1 MTLFKEISDFIKKIR
16 YIKAKN
22 LTIGLVP
29 TMGALHKGH
38 LSLVERS
45 LVENDFTIVSVFIN
59 PTQFNDK
66 EDLANYPKNLT
77 KDCDFLEAISDDI
90 IIFAPEISD
99 VYDKNISVKKFD
111 FQGLDRFMEGKYRK
125 GHFEGVA
132 TVVSRLFEIVKP
144 NKAYFGEKDYQQ
156 LKIIQQLV
164 VQYRIPVNI
173 IGCKIIREDDGLALS
188 SRNSK
193 LGSHSRNIASK
204 IFELLNYC
212 RVHFDSMNLD
222 EIINHVNIFFEK
234 ISEIELEYF
243 IIADSETL
251 IPAKEIV
258 KDKQYRAFVAVRLE
272 GVRLIDNLSLIH
284 I

>member
-1 MTLFKEISDFIKKIR
+1 MALFKEKSDLNKKIG
-16 YIKAKN
+16 YIKEKN

-29 TMGALHKGH
+29 TMGTLHKGH

-45 LVENDFTIVSVFIN
+45 LVENDFTIVSIFIN

-99 VYDKNISVKKFD
+99 IYDKNISVKKFD

-251 IPAKEIV
+251 IPAKEII
-258 KDKQYRAFVAVRLE
+258 KDKQYRAFVAVRLD
-272 GVRLIDNLSLIH
+272 GVRLIDNIELN
-284 I
+284 

>member
-1 MTLFKEISDFIKKIR
+1 MTLFKEKSDLIKKIR
-16 YIKAKN
+16 YIKEKN

-45 LVENDFTIVSVFIN
+45 LVENDFTIVSIFIN

-99 VYDKNISVKKFD
+99 IYDKNISVKKFD

-144 NKAYFGEKDYQQ
+144 NKAYFGEKEYQQ
-156 LKIIQQLV
+156 LKIFQQLV

-251 IPAKEIV
+251 IPAKEII
-258 KDKQYRAFVAVRLE
+258 KDKQYRAFVAVRLH
-272 GVRLIDNLSLIH
+272 GVRLIDNIELN
-284 I
+284 

>member
-1 MTLFKEISDFIKKIR
+1 MTLFKEKSDLNKKIG
-16 YIKAKN
+16 YIKEKN
-22 LTIGLVP
+22 LTIGLIP

-45 LVENDFTIVSVFIN
+45 LLENDFTIVSIFIN

-251 IPAKEIV
+251 IPAKEII
-258 KDKQYRAFVAVRLE
+258 KDKQYRAFVAVRLD
-272 GVRLIDNLSLIH
+272 GVRLIDNIELN
-284 I
+284 

>member
-1 MTLFKEISDFIKKIR
+1 MTLFKEKSDLNKKIG
-16 YIKAKN
+16 YIKEKN

-99 VYDKNISVKKFD
+99 IYDKNISVKKFD

-251 IPAKEIV
+251 IPAKEII
-258 KDKQYRAFVAVRLE
+258 KDKQYRAFVAVRLD
-272 GVRLIDNLSLIH
+272 GVRLIDNIELN
-284 I
+284 

>member
-1 MTLFKEISDFIKKIR
+1 MTLFKEKSDLNKKIG
-16 YIKAKN
+16 YIKEKN

-38 LSLVERS
+38 LSLVEKS
-45 LVENDFTIVSVFIN
+45 LVENDFTIVSIFIN

-99 VYDKNISVKKFD
+99 IYDKNISVKKFD

-251 IPAKEIV
+251 IPAKEII
-258 KDKQYRAFVAVRLE
+258 KDKQYRAFVAVRLD
-272 GVRLIDNLSLIH
+272 GVRLIDNIELN
-284 I
+284 

>member
-1 MTLFKEISDFIKKIR
+1 MTLFKEKSDLIKKIV
-16 YIKAKN
+16 YIKEKN

-99 VYDKNISVKKFD
+99 IYDKNISVKKFD

-156 LKIIQQLV
+156 LKIFQQLV

-222 EIINHVNIFFEK
+222 EIINHGNIFFEK

-251 IPAKEIV
+251 IPAKEII
-258 KDKQYRAFVAVRLE
+258 KDKQYRAFVAVRLD
-272 GVRLIDNLSLIH
+272 GVRLIDNIELN
-284 I
+284 

>member
-1 MTLFKEISDFIKKIR
+1 MTLFKEKSDLNKKIG
-16 YIKAKN
+16 YIKEKN

-45 LVENDFTIVSVFIN
+45 LVENDFTIVSIFIN

-77 KDCDFLEAISDDI
+77 KDCDFLESISDDI
-90 IIFAPEISD
+90 IIFAPDISD

-251 IPAKEIV
+251 IPAKEII
-258 KDKQYRAFVAVRLE
+258 KDKQYRAFVAVRLD
-272 GVRLIDNLSLIH
+272 GVRLIDNIELN
-284 I
+284 

>member
-1 MTLFKEISDFIKKIR
+1 MTLFKEKSDLNKKIG
-16 YIKAKN
+16 YIKEKN

-45 LVENDFTIVSVFIN
+45 LVENDFTIVSIFIN

-251 IPAKEIV
+251 IPAKEII
-258 KDKQYRAFVAVRLE
+258 KDKQYRAFVAVRLD
-272 GVRLIDNLSLIH
+272 GVRLIDNIELN
-284 I
+284 

>member
-1 MTLFKEISDFIKKIR
+1 MTLFKEKSDLNKKIG
-16 YIKAKN
+16 YIKEKN

-77 KDCDFLEAISDDI
+77 KDCDFLDAISDDI

-173 IGCKIIREDDGLALS
+173 IGCKIVREDDGLALS

-193 LGSHSRNIASK
+193 LGSDSRNIASK

-251 IPAKEIV
+251 IPAKEII
-258 KDKQYRAFVAVRLE
+258 KDKQYRAFVAVRLD
-272 GVRLIDNLSLIH
+272 GVRLIDNIELN
-284 I
+284 

>member
-1 MTLFKEISDFIKKIR
+1 MTLFKEKSDLNKKIG
-16 YIKAKN
+16 YIKEKN

-38 LSLVERS
+38 LSLVEKS
-45 LVENDFTIVSVFIN
+45 LVENDFTIVSIFIN

-251 IPAKEIV
+251 IPAKEII
-258 KDKQYRAFVAVRLE
+258 KDKQYRAFVAVRLH
-272 GVRLIDNLSLIH
+272 GVRLIDNIELN
-284 I
+284 

>member
-1 MTLFKEISDFIKKIR
+1 MTLFKEKSDLNKKIG
-16 YIKAKN
+16 YIKEKN

-38 LSLVERS
+38 LSLVEKS
-45 LVENDFTIVSVFIN
+45 LVENDFTIVSIFIN

-77 KDCDFLEAISDDI
+77 KDCDFLEVISDDI
-90 IIFAPEISD
+90 IVFAPEISD
-99 VYDKNISVKKFD
+99 IYDKNISVKKFD

-193 LGSHSRNIASK
+193 LGPHSRKIASK

-251 IPAKEIV
+251 IPAKEII
-258 KDKQYRAFVAVRLE
+258 KDKQYRAFVAVRLD
-272 GVRLIDNLSLIH
+272 GVRLIDNI
-284 I
+284 

>member
-1 MTLFKEISDFIKKIR
+1 MALFKEKSDLNKKIG
-16 YIKAKN
+16 YIKEKN

-38 LSLVERS
+38 LSLVEKS
-45 LVENDFTIVSVFIN
+45 LVENDFTIVSIFIN

-173 IGCKIIREDDGLALS
+173 IGCKTIREDDGLALS

-193 LGSHSRNIASK
+193 LGPHSRDIASK

-251 IPAKEIV
+251 IPAKEIIEE
-258 KDKQYRAFVAVRLE
+258 KQYRAFVAVRIG
-272 GVRLIDNLSLIH
+272 GVRLIDNIELN
-284 I
+284 

>member
-1 MTLFKEISDFIKKIR
+1 MTLFKEKSDLNKKIG
-16 YIKAKN
+16 YIKEKN

-45 LVENDFTIVSVFIN
+45 LVENDFTIVSIFIN

-251 IPAKEIV
+251 IPAKEII

-272 GVRLIDNLSLIH
+272 GVRLIDNIELN
-284 I
+284 

>member
-1 MTLFKEISDFIKKIR
+1 MTLFKEKSNLIKKIR
-16 YIKAKN
+16 YIKEQN

-29 TMGALHKGH
+29 TMGSLHKGH

-45 LVENDFTIVSVFIN
+45 LVENDFTVVSIFIN

-66 EDLANYPKNLT
+66 EDLVNYPKNLI
-77 KDCDFLEAISDDI
+77 KDCAFLEGISDDI

-99 VYDKNISVKKFD
+99 IYDKNISVKKFD
-111 FQGLDRFMEGKYRK
+111 FHGLDRFMEGVYRK
-125 GHFEGVA
+125 GHFQGVA
-132 TVVSRLFEIVKP
+132 TVVSLLFEIVKP
-144 NKAYFGEKDYQQ
+144 NQAYFGEKDYQQ
-156 LKIIQQLV
+156 LKIIQQIV

-173 IGCKIIREDDGLALS
+173 IGCKTIREDDGLALS

-212 RVHFDSMNLD
+212 RIHFDSMNLD
-222 EIINHVNIFFEK
+222 EIISYVNIFFEK
-234 ISEIELEYF
+234 TSEIELEYF

-251 IPAKEIV
+251 IPAKEII
-258 KDKQYRAFVAVRLE
+258 KNKQYRAFVAVRLE
-272 GVRLIDNLSLIH
+272 GVRLIDNIELK
-284 I
+284 

>member
-1 MTLFKEISDFIKKIR
+1 MTLFKEKSNLNKKIG
-16 YIKAKN
+16 YIKEKN

-45 LVENDFTIVSVFIN
+45 LVENDFTIVSIFIN

-251 IPAKEIV
+251 IPAKEII
-258 KDKQYRAFVAVRLE
+258 KDKQYRAFVAVRLH
-272 GVRLIDNLSLIH
+272 GVRLIDNIELN
-284 I
+284 

>member
-1 MTLFKEISDFIKKIR
+1 MALFKEKSDLNKKIG
-16 YIKAKN
+16 YIKEKN

-38 LSLVERS
+38 LSLVEKS
-45 LVENDFTIVSVFIN
+45 LVENDFTIVSIFIN

-99 VYDKNISVKKFD
+99 IYDKNISVKKFD

-212 RVHFDSMNLD
+212 RVHFHSMNLE
-222 EIINHVNIFFEK
+222 EIISYVNIFFEK

-251 IPAKEIV
+251 IPAKEIIEQ
-258 KDKQYRAFVAVRLE
+258 KQYRAFVAVRLD
-272 GVRLIDNLSLIH
+272 GVRLIDNIELNK
-284 I
+284 

>member
-1 MTLFKEISDFIKKIR
+1 MTLFKEKSDLIKKIV
-16 YIKAKN
+16 YIKEKN

-45 LVENDFTIVSVFIN
+45 LEENDFTIVSIFIN

-99 VYDKNISVKKFD
+99 IYDKNISVKKFD

-212 RVHFDSMNLD
+212 RVHFDSMILD
-222 EIINHVNIFFEK
+222 EII
-234 ISEIELEYF
+234 
-243 IIADSETL
+243 
-251 IPAKEIV
+251 

-272 GVRLIDNLSLIH
+272 GVRLIDNIGLN
-284 I
+284 

>member
-1 MTLFKEISDFIKKIR
+1 MALFKEKSDLNKKIG
-16 YIKAKN
+16 YIKEKN

-45 LVENDFTIVSVFIN
+45 LVENDFTIVSIFIN

-99 VYDKNISVKKFD
+99 IYDKNISVKKFD

-251 IPAKEIV
+251 IPAKEII
-258 KDKQYRAFVAVRLE
+258 KDKQYRAFVAVRLD
-272 GVRLIDNLSLIH
+272 GVRLIDNIELN
-284 I
+284 

>member
-1 MTLFKEISDFIKKIR
+1 MALFKEKSDLNKKIG
-16 YIKAKN
+16 YIKEKN

-38 LSLVERS
+38 LSLVEKS
-45 LVENDFTIVSVFIN
+45 LVENDFTIVSIFIN

-99 VYDKNISVKKFD
+99 IYDKNISVKKFD

-251 IPAKEIV
+251 IPAKEII
-258 KDKQYRAFVAVRLE
+258 KDKQYRAFVAVRLD
-272 GVRLIDNLSLIH
+272 GVRLIDNIELN
-284 I
+284 

>member
-1 MTLFKEISDFIKKIR
+1 MTLFKEKSDLNKKIG
-16 YIKAKN
+16 YIKEKN

-77 KDCDFLEAISDDI
+77 KDCDFLESISDDI

-99 VYDKNISVKKFD
+99 VYDKNISIKKFD

-251 IPAKEIV
+251 IPAKEII
-258 KDKQYRAFVAVRLE
+258 KDKQYRAFVAVRLD
-272 GVRLIDNLSLIH
+272 GVRLIDNIELN
-284 I
+284 

>member
-16 YIKAKN
+16 YIKEKN

-45 LVENDFTIVSVFIN
+45 LIENDFTTVSIFIN

-66 EDLANYPKNLT
+66 EDLINYPKNLT
-77 KDCDFLEAISDDI
+77 KDCDFLEVISDDI
-90 IIFAPEISD
+90 IVFAPEISD
-99 VYDKNISVKKFD
+99 IYDKNISVKKFD

-251 IPAKEIV
+251 IPAKEIIEQ
-258 KDKQYRAFVAVRLE
+258 KQYRAFVAVRLD
-272 GVRLIDNLSLIH
+272 GVRLIDNIELNK
-284 I
+284 

>member
-1 MTLFKEISDFIKKIR
+1 MTLFKEKSDLNKKIG
-16 YIKAKN
+16 YIKEKN

-45 LVENDFTIVSVFIN
+45 LVENDFTIVSIFIN

-99 VYDKNISVKKFD
+99 IYDKNISVKKFD

-251 IPAKEIV
+251 IPAKEII
-258 KDKQYRAFVAVRLE
+258 KDKQYRAFVAVRLD
-272 GVRLIDNLSLIH
+272 GVRLIDNIELN
-284 I
+284 

>member
-1 MTLFKEISDFIKKIR
+1 MTLFKEKSDLNKKIG
-16 YIKAKN
+16 YIKEKN

-251 IPAKEIV
+251 IPAKEII
-258 KDKQYRAFVAVRLE
+258 KDKQYRAFVAVRLD
-272 GVRLIDNLSLIH
+272 GVRLIDNIELN
-284 I
+284 

>member
-1 MTLFKEISDFIKKIR
+1 MALFKEKSDLNKKIG
-16 YIKAKN
+16 YIKEKN

-38 LSLVERS
+38 LSLVEKS
-45 LVENDFTIVSVFIN
+45 LVENDFTIVSIFIN

-272 GVRLIDNLSLIH
+272 GVRLIDNIELN
-284 I
+284 

>member
-1 MTLFKEISDFIKKIR
+1 MTLFKEKSDLNKKIG
-16 YIKAKN
+16 YIKEKN

-45 LVENDFTIVSVFIN
+45 LVENDFTIVSIFIN

-144 NKAYFGEKDYQQ
+144 NQAYFGEKDYQQ

-251 IPAKEIV
+251 IPAKEII
-258 KDKQYRAFVAVRLE
+258 KDKQYRAFVAVRLD
-272 GVRLIDNLSLIH
+272 GVRLIDNIELN
-284 I
+284 

>member
-1 MTLFKEISDFIKKIR
+1 MALFKEKSDLNKKIG
-16 YIKAKN
+16 YIKEKN

-38 LSLVERS
+38 LSLVEKS
-45 LVENDFTIVSVFIN
+45 LVENDFTIVSIFIN

-251 IPAKEIV
+251 IPAKEII
-258 KDKQYRAFVAVRLE
+258 KDKQYRAFVAVRLD
-272 GVRLIDNLSLIH
+272 GVRLIDNIELN
-284 I
+284 

>member
-1 MTLFKEISDFIKKIR
+1 MTLFKEKSDLNKKIG
-16 YIKAKN
+16 YIKEKN

-38 LSLVERS
+38 LSLVEKS
-45 LVENDFTIVSVFIN
+45 LVENDFTIVSIFIN

-99 VYDKNISVKKFD
+99 IYDKNISVKKFD

-251 IPAKEIV
+251 IPAKEII
-258 KDKQYRAFVAVRLE
+258 KDKQYRAFVAVRLH
-272 GVRLIDNLSLIH
+272 GVRLIDNIELN
-284 I
+284 

>member
-1 MTLFKEISDFIKKIR
+1 MALFKEKSDLNKKIG
-16 YIKAKN
+16 YIKEKN

-38 LSLVERS
+38 LSLVEKS
-45 LVENDFTIVSVFIN
+45 LVENDFTIVSIFIN

-156 LKIIQQLV
+156 LKIIKQLV
-164 VQYRIPVNI
+164 VQNRIPVNI

-251 IPAKEIV
+251 IPAKEII
-258 KDKQYRAFVAVRLE
+258 KDKQYRAFVAVRLD
-272 GVRLIDNLSLIH
+272 GVRLIDNIELN
-284 I
+284 

>member
-16 YIKAKN
+16 YIKEKN

-38 LSLVERS
+38 LSLVEKS
-45 LVENDFTIVSVFIN
+45 LVENDFTIVSIFIN

-66 EDLANYPKNLT
+66 EDLINYPKNLT
-77 KDCDFLEAISDDI
+77 KDCDFLEVISDDI
-90 IIFAPEISD
+90 IVFAPEISD
-99 VYDKNISVKKFD
+99 IYDKNISVKKFD

-222 EIINHVNIFFEK
+222 EIINHGNIFFEK

-251 IPAKEIV
+251 IPAKEII
-258 KDKQYRAFVAVRLE
+258 KDKQYRAFVAVRLD
-272 GVRLIDNLSLIH
+272 GVRLIDNIELN
-284 I
+284 

>member
-1 MTLFKEISDFIKKIR
+1 MTLFKEKSDLNKKIG
-16 YIKAKN
+16 YIKEKN

-45 LVENDFTIVSVFIN
+45 LVENDFTIVSIFIN

-99 VYDKNISVKKFD
+99 IYDKNISVKKFD

-251 IPAKEIV
+251 IPAKEIIEE
-258 KDKQYRAFVAVRLE
+258 KQYRAFVAVRLD
-272 GVRLIDNLSLIH
+272 GVRLIDNIELN
-284 I
+284 

>member
-16 YIKAKN
+16 YIKEKN

-45 LVENDFTIVSVFIN
+45 LVENDFTIVSIFIN

-251 IPAKEIV
+251 IPAKEII
-258 KDKQYRAFVAVRLE
+258 KDKQYRAFVAVRLD
-272 GVRLIDNLSLIH
+272 GVRLIDNIELN
-284 I
+284 

>member
-1 MTLFKEISDFIKKIR
+1 MTLFKEKSDLIKKIV
-16 YIKAKN
+16 YIKEKN

-45 LVENDFTIVSVFIN
+45 LVENDFTIVSIFIN

-251 IPAKEIV
+251 IPAKEII
-258 KDKQYRAFVAVRLE
+258 KDKQYRAFVAVRLH
-272 GVRLIDNLSLIH
+272 GVRLIDNIELN
-284 I
+284 

>member
-1 MTLFKEISDFIKKIR
+1 MTLFIEKSDLNKKIG
-16 YIKAKN
+16 YIKEKN

-45 LVENDFTIVSVFIN
+45 LVENDFTIVSIFIN

-99 VYDKNISVKKFD
+99 VYDKNISIKKFD

-251 IPAKEIV
+251 IPAKEII
-258 KDKQYRAFVAVRLE
+258 KDKQYRAFVAVRLD
-272 GVRLIDNLSLIH
+272 GVRLIDNIELN
-284 I
+284 

>member
-1 MTLFKEISDFIKKIR
+1 MALFKEKSDLNKKIG
-16 YIKAKN
+16 YIKEKN

-45 LVENDFTIVSVFIN
+45 LVENDFTIVSIFIN

-99 VYDKNISVKKFD
+99 IYDKNISVKKFD

-222 EIINHVNIFFEK
+222 EIINYVNIFFEK

-251 IPAKEIV
+251 IPAKEII
-258 KDKQYRAFVAVRLE
+258 KDKQYRAFVAVRLH
-272 GVRLIDNLSLIH
+272 GVRLIDNIELN
-284 I
+284 

>member
-1 MTLFKEISDFIKKIR
+1 MNLFKEKSDLNKKIG
-16 YIKAKN
+16 YIKEKN

-45 LVENDFTIVSVFIN
+45 LVENDFTIVSIFIN

-99 VYDKNISVKKFD
+99 IYDKNISVKKFD

-251 IPAKEIV
+251 IPAKEII
-258 KDKQYRAFVAVRLE
+258 KDKQYRAFVAVRLD
-272 GVRLIDNLSLIH
+272 GVRLIDNIELN
-284 I
+284 

>member
-1 MTLFKEISDFIKKIR
+1 MTLFKEKSDLNKKIG
-16 YIKAKN
+16 YIKEKN

-45 LVENDFTIVSVFIN
+45 LVENDFTIVSIFIN

-99 VYDKNISVKKFD
+99 VYDKNISIKKFD

-251 IPAKEIV
+251 IPAKEII
-258 KDKQYRAFVAVRLE
+258 KDKQYRAFVAVRLD
-272 GVRLIDNLSLIH
+272 GVRLIDNIELN
-284 I
+284 

>member
-1 MTLFKEISDFIKKIR
+1 MNLFKEKSDLNKKIG
-16 YIKAKN
+16 YIKEKN

-38 LSLVERS
+38 LSLVEKS
-45 LVENDFTIVSVFIN
+45 LVENDFTIVSIFIN

-99 VYDKNISVKKFD
+99 IYDKNISVKKFD

-251 IPAKEIV
+251 IPAKEII
-258 KDKQYRAFVAVRLE
+258 KDKQYRAFVAVRLH
-272 GVRLIDNLSLIH
+272 GVRLIDNIELN
-284 I
+284 

>member
-1 MTLFKEISDFIKKIR
+1 MTLFKEKSDLNKKIG
-16 YIKAKN
+16 YIKEKN

-45 LVENDFTIVSVFIN
+45 LLENDFTIVSIFIN

-77 KDCDFLEAISDDI
+77 KDYDFLKVISDDI

-251 IPAKEIV
+251 IPAKEII
-258 KDKQYRAFVAVRLE
+258 KDKQYRAFVAVRLH
-272 GVRLIDNLSLIH
+272 GVRLIDNIELN
-284 I
+284 